1 MVLALSVFLF
11 LLNLKKTHER
21 PLDISSTEFP
31 MAGPSGLNEIELGQN
46 TVVWDFKVSVEINA
60 SRDFF
65 EI

>member
-1 MVLALSVFLF
+1 
-11 LLNLKKTHER
+11 
-21 PLDISSTEFP
+21 